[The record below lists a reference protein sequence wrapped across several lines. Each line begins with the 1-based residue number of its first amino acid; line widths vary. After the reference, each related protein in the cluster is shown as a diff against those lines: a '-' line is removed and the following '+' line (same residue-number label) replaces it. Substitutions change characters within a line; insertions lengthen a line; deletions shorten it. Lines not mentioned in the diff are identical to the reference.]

1 MTTNTKTPSRIIG
14 CDVGKREIAVFDSA
28 TRESRI
34 ITNTKQSLDSFAR
47 ALDPDCL
54 VVCEATGGYE
64 TGLLAALSA
73 HKKPAHRGCARRI
86 KAFVR
91 SHGVL
96 GKSDAIDARW
106 IARYGEERHQSLIRW
121 TPVERWRDQ
130 LRVMAHT
137 RHDLVAERTAM
148 TNRLKAPGAGP
159 VAATLRTVLDALA
172 TAIRDLTEQINLL
185 IKAHNPLKT
194 VSHTLQSIKGL
205 GPVTAI
211 ELTAFLPELGTLN
224 RRQAAALAGLV
235 PHPNQSGS
243 HNGYRRTRG
252 GRQSV
257 KPALFMAA
265 LAASKHNPQL
275 AAFYQRLRN
284 NGKKPLVA
292 LTAIMRKIIIIA
304 NAKVRDAQI
313 Q

>member
-1 MTTNTKTPSRIIG
+1 
-14 CDVGKREIAVFDSA
+14 
-28 TRESRI
+28 
-34 ITNTKQSLDSFAR
+34 
-47 ALDPDCL
+47 
-54 VVCEATGGYE
+54 
-64 TGLLAALSA
+64 
-73 HKKPAHRGCARRI
+73 
-86 KAFVR
+86 
-91 SHGVL
+91 
-96 GKSDAIDARW
+96 
-106 IARYGEERHQSLIRW
+106 
-121 TPVERWRDQ
+121 
-130 LRVMAHT
+130 
-137 RHDLVAERTAM
+137 M

-224 RRQAAALAGLV
+224 RRQAAALAGLA